1 MLLITGISSNYY
13 PQENSKLFYG
23 AEYLFPV
30 ADDRNIKTVNLDV
43 YFTVLEFRQIN
54 LSVLAGG
61 ILTYATG
68 DITQL
73 EGELEEGT
81 LREVN
86 YKNSAFGIGP
96 GALMD
101 LNLPVS
107 SEFSIHFEGAGNIIL
122 YSEGFPAGGDQ
133 YNFMWRSGPLLQYEF
148 TNSVTANL
156 GYHRSHVSNGQ
167 GLVSENPSYNAEGVS
182 VRFSGLF

>member
-1 MLLITGISSNYY
+1 MLLITGISSNFY
-13 PQENSKLFYG
+13 PQENSNLFYG
-23 AEYLFPV
+23 TEYLFPV
-30 ADDRNIKTVNLDV
+30 SDDRNIETYNIDV
-43 YFTVLEFRQIN
+43 FYPVFEFRQIN
-54 LSVLAGG
+54 LSVFAGG

-73 EGELEEGT
+73 EGELEERT

-96 GALMD
+96 GILIE
-101 LNLPVS
+101 LKLS
-107 SEFSIHFEGAGNIIL
+107 ISKEFSVHFEGAGNIIL
-122 YSEGFPAGGDQ
+122 YTEKFPAGGDQ

-167 GLVSENPSYNAEGVS
+167 GLVSENPSYNAEGVF